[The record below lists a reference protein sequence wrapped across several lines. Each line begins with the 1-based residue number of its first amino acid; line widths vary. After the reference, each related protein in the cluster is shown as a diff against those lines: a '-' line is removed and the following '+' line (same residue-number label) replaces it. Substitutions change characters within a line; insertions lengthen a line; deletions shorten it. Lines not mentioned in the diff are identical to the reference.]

1 MATPLCKSALGCA
14 TGLGGQRQILRR
26 NIGWILGAAFFT
38 LLAFAMGYGAYPLLH
53 TGAPFAAPGLRAAE
67 SSGRNADGASDLADP
82 AADGLAPFWEAWGL
96 LDRNFY
102 GEPPV
107 AADRYRGAVSGMVA
121 AYGDPYTVLVP
132 PANNELDTDHM
143 RGSFGGIGATIELS
157 GTRFLLTPMEGYPAA
172 IAGVLA
178 GDELRSIDALTV
190 TADLSIDEVVAALR
204 GEVGTSV
211 TLGLRRRAPAPAPE
225 GGTAAPPTAPAAD
238 ETEVFSTSA
247 ESMATVDL
255 DVSDFVDLVVEVER
269 AEIRTPSVVAQL
281 LPESTVGH
289 LQQSSFT
296 ERSADELKEAIERL
310 LEQGADRFIWD
321 LRGNPGGL
329 LDAAIASTDLWL
341 DRGAIVIEA
350 RSDGS
355 SNVTNAR
362 RGDLGEELPLVVLVD
377 GNSASASEIAAGA
390 LSDHARALLVGS
402 PTFGKGSVQTLYE
415 LSDNSSLHVTTA
427 QWLTPNRRPISG
439 QGLLPDVVVDEGA
452 DALAVAKD
460 AVLELPL
467 P

>member
-1 MATPLCKSALGCA
+1 
-14 TGLGGQRQILRR
+14 
-26 NIGWILGAAFFT
+26 
-38 LLAFAMGYGAYPLLH
+38 
-53 TGAPFAAPGLRAAE
+53 
-67 SSGRNADGASDLADP
+67 
-82 AADGLAPFWEAWGL
+82 
-96 LDRNFY
+96 
-102 GEPPV
+102 
-107 AADRYRGAVSGMVA
+107 
-121 AYGDPYTVLVP
+121 
-132 PANNELDTDHM
+132 
-143 RGSFGGIGATIELS
+143 
-157 GTRFLLTPMEGYPAA
+157 
-172 IAGVLA
+172 
-178 GDELRSIDALTV
+178 
-190 TADLSIDEVVAALR
+190 
-204 GEVGTSV
+204 
-211 TLGLRRRAPAPAPE
+211 
-225 GGTAAPPTAPAAD
+225 
-238 ETEVFSTSA
+238 
-247 ESMATVDL
+247 MATVDL

>member
-1 MATPLCKSALGCA
+1 
-14 TGLGGQRQILRR
+14 
-26 NIGWILGAAFFT
+26 
-38 LLAFAMGYGAYPLLH
+38 
-53 TGAPFAAPGLRAAE
+53 
-67 SSGRNADGASDLADP
+67 
-82 AADGLAPFWEAWGL
+82 
-96 LDRNFY
+96 
-102 GEPPV
+102 
-107 AADRYRGAVSGMVA
+107 
-121 AYGDPYTVLVP
+121 
-132 PANNELDTDHM
+132 M

-157 GTRFLLTPMEGYPAA
+157 GTRYLLRPMEGYPAE

-211 TLGLRRRAPAPAPE
+211 TLGLRRRAPAPA
-225 GGTAAPPTAPAAD
+225 GDTAAPPAAPADA
-238 ETEVFSTSA
+238 ETGATSQNA